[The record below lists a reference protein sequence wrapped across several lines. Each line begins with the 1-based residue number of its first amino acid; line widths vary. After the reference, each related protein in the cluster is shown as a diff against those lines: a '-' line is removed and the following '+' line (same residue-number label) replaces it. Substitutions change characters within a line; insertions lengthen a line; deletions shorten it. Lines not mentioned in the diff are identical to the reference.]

1 MSRLRLP
8 YRVWQFMGGSLYER
22 AYQESHQAVA
32 WFKTEWANKI
42 TRSTEPNRTFQA
54 YVTEYQLTE
63 ADLGRIYRRHRG
75 FFYFLVGCA
84 LLALGYS
91 TSAAFSTFGTG
102 MAGVTVLMALLFL
115 ANAARHSLRCWQIQ
129 ERRLGS
135 FREWLHQP
143 CAWFPLNFS

>member
-1 MSRLRLP
+1 MRHFPHHIWVFFGGALFKRTYGESR
-8 YRVWQFMGGSLYER
+8 
-22 AYQESHQAVA
+22 QAIA
-32 WFKTEWANKI
+32 FLKAAWAN
-42 TRSTEPNRTFQA
+42 TRRHPLEPHRTFQA
-54 YVTEYQLTE
+54 YVAEYQLTE
-63 ADLGRIYRRHRG
+63 ADLDCIYRRHRG